1 MPKRQNGGAAPRAR
15 NESEGRS
22 RSTEL
27 AAQDAPPK
35 YERARLAGG
44 WEAAHAGP
52 LAEAKQSAQQAAAH
66 SGKPWTLEADK
77 QTRAILDDFPERKVK
92 AETVAKYRADYDRL
106 RARGVSP
113 LEAATTPAHWQRLR
127 TACRFCMAEDVRRWR
142 AASERARKAG
152 DLDNAQ
158 RLTTEAHRLAVAL
171 DGWFCQPRTRL
182 TWAAKAKALAAQGK
196 RPPSKSRRRDTPPA
210 PDLAAAA
217 LLFPAAKGGP
227 PVRGETLA
235 ERHTE
240 RLALLALTGLR
251 PAEMMAGVV
260 LRATV
265 EDGRPLLS
273 VEIKGAKVDGQ
284 RGHRGRVLVLEATGP
299 AAAALRAATEARGG
313 AFTLA
318 TSQADYRSLNR
329 ALARHGLSCYSFR
342 HAMGS
347 DLKAWICS
355 PASAAY
361 MKPGEAA
368 KAAAQVMGHRSTESL
383 AYYGTRAGSRQGGRP
398 PLWAASATEADLIRE
413 KSPAYRRSHSLPLV
427 RFPAR
432 GSAPPPPTPKQ
443 QPAPLARAFPT
454 PKPPSY

>member
-1 MPKRQNGGAAPRAR
+1 MPKRQNGGAAPRVR
-15 NESEGRS
+15 DESSGRS

-27 AAQDAPPK
+27 AAQDAPPR

-52 LAEAKQSAQQAAAH
+52 LAEAKQAAQQAAAR
-66 SGKPWTLEADK
+66 SGKPWTLEADT
-77 QTRAILDDFPERKVK
+77 QTRAILDDFPARPVK
-92 AETVAKYRADYDRL
+92 ADTLAKYRADYDRL

-113 LEAATTPAHWQRLR
+113 LEAAATPAHWQRLR

-142 AASERARKAG
+142 AASERARKPG

-158 RLTTEAHRLAVAL
+158 RMTAEAHRLAVAL

-182 TWAAKAKALAAQGK
+182 NWAAKAKALAAQGR
-196 RPPSKSRRRDTPPA
+196 RPKSKSRRRDTPPA
-210 PDLAAAA
+210 PDLAVAA

-227 PVRGETLA
+227 PVRGQALA
-235 ERHTE
+235 ERHAE
-240 RLALLALTGLR
+240 RLAVLALTGLR
-251 PAEMMAGVV
+251 PAEMMAGVRV
-260 LRATV
+260 RATV
-265 EDGRPLLS
+265 EAGRPLLQ

-284 RGHRGRVLVLEATGP
+284 RGHYGRVLVLETTGP
-299 AAAALRAATEARGG
+299 AAAALRAGAEAQGG

-318 TSQADYRSLNR
+318 TTEADYRSLNR

-342 HAMGS
+342 HALGS
-347 DLKAWICS
+347 DLKAWVCS
-355 PASAAY
+355 PASATY

-383 AYYGTRAGSRQGGRP
+383 AYYGTRAGSRRGGRP

-413 KSPAYRRSHSLPLV
+413 KSPAYRRSRSLPLV

-432 GSAPPPPTPKQ
+432 SSAPPPPVPKQ
-443 QPAPLARAFPT
+443 QPAPGARAFSK
-454 PKPPSY
+454 PKPPGF